1 MREQSIFT
9 LPCGRGSELVG
20 KKRNGDIEAEGFR
33 VEREG
38 LPLTVWADPKTNKL
52 VLVEMSLLLAKA
64 KK

>member
-1 MREQSIFT
+1 M
-9 LPCGRGSELVG
+9 G